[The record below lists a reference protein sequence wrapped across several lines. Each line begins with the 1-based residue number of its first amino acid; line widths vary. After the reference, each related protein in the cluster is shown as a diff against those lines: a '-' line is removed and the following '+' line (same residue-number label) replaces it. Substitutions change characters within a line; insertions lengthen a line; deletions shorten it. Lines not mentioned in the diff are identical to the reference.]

1 MRPALATATVA
12 TAAIVKVIGNGFGL
26 DGGVVGDGDG
36 AGDGDGVG
44 WGVGVGCGVGDWG
57 SVGGGLIA
65 IGVADCG
72 GEDAFVLTVIRVIIA
87 IQLAP
92 FALGSTKR
100 RVSGKSCPS
109 FS

>member
-1 MRPALATATVA
+1 MRPALATVTVA
-12 TAAIVKVIGNGFGL
+12 TAATVQVIGNGFGL
-26 DGGVVGDGDG
+26 DWGVVSDGDG

-44 WGVGVGCGVGDWG
+44 LGVGVGCGVGDGG
-57 SVGGGLIA
+57 SVGGGLMA

-72 GEDAFVLTVIRVIIA
+72 GEDAFILTVIRVIIA

-92 FALGSTKR
+92 FTSGSTKR
-100 RVSGKSCPS
+100 RVSGKTCPS